1 MQIVAEIGEMQR
13 WSEGQRRQG
22 RRVVLVPTM
31 GFLHDAHLELVREGR
46 KRGDL
51 LVVSIFVNPVQF
63 SPGEDLASYPRD
75 FEKDRQ
81 LLAEEGVDL
90 LFYPKTESVY
100 PPGFQAKVEVGE
112 LSRFLCGPYRPG
124 HFQGVAIVVAKL
136 FNMVRPHVAV
146 FGLKDYQ
153 QFLVIRRLVED
164 MNFDIEL
171 VGYPIVREADGLA
184 MSSRNSYLNEA
195 ERRAALCLSRALKKA
210 QDLVQL
216 GETNGGGIL
225 GEVRAEI
232 AREPL
237 ARPEYLELCD
247 PESLEAVERVQGK
260 TLLALAVWVG
270 RARLI
275 DNSLLEA

>member
-210 QDLVQL
+210 QDLVQ
-216 GETNGGGIL
+216 
-225 GEVRAEI
+225 
-232 AREPL
+232 
-237 ARPEYLELCD
+237 
-247 PESLEAVERVQGK
+247 
-260 TLLALAVWVG
+260 
-270 RARLI
+270 
-275 DNSLLEA
+275 